1 MIPASYLYKDAYRQ
15 HWGEDF
21 ARNSGEEPWEAHV
34 DAGQWP
40 PPKLFSRLAALFGG
54 RLGAGMPASETVC
67 PDAMTHRYA

>member
-21 ARNSGEEPWEAHV
+21 ARVSGEEPWEAHL

-40 PPKLFSRLAALFGG
+40 APSLFGKLVALLSRSSG
-54 RLGAGMPASETVC
+54 DASASASVC
-67 PDAMTHRYA
+67 PDAMTQRYA